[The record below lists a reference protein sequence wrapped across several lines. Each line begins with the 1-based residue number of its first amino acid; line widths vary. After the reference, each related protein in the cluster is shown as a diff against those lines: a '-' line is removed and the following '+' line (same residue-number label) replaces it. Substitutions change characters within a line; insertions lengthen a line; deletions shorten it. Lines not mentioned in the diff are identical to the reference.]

1 MLLADAGFGPNKP
14 LKVEV
19 LTRQPRGHPRSIAAG
34 DAHGSTA
41 YPGRRHADTDRR
53 SLWHLVEHVQ
63 PFLDSLAYRVETPT
77 GSIVF
82 TGDTQPC
89 QSVIDLARGAD
100 ALVCMCWNDQ
110 DAMDADGEAGGQC
123 GTKGAARMAHAAGVR
138 RLILSHI
145 GPNLASHPVMEKGIG
160 DVRRIYEGEIV
171 FSTEGLALDL

>member
-1 MLLADAGFGPNKP
+1 
-14 LKVEV
+14 V
-19 LTRQPRGHPRSIAAG
+19 RAAP
-34 DAHGSTA
+34 A
-41 YPGRRHADTDRR
+41 
-53 SLWHLVEHVQ
+53 EHVQ
-63 PFLDSLAYRVETPT
+63 PFLDSLAYRVETPTGSIVST

-123 GTKGAARMAHAAGVR
+123 GTTGAARMAQAAGVR

-171 FSTEGLALDL
+171 FSTEGLALDLRRRS